1 MIDEIIVFL
10 LLFVASLTFLQEY
23 LSVEI
28 FKIKNPPIYLNLLYA
43 CLLFGIFILVKNFF
57 PKKKTQKTSENFFF
71 QVSPVKECNCKDK
84 DGKLCE
90 CTYGR
95 IGKDGKIVR
104 DPNDVPYADVNR
116 IIN

>member
-23 LSVEI
+23 LSIEI
-28 FKIKNPPIYLNLLYA
+28 FNLKNPPLYFSLLYA
-43 CLLFGIFILVKNFF
+43 FLLFGVFLLVKNLLH
-57 PKKKTQKTSENFFF
+57 KKTDNSKESFFF

-90 CTYGR
+90 CTYGM

-116 IIN
+116 MIN